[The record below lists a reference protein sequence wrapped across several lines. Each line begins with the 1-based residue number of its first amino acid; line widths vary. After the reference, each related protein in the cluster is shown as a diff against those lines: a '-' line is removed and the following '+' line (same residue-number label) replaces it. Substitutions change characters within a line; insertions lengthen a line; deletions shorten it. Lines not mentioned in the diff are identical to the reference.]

1 MPREYNTYLKDILES
16 INRVETYTS
25 NLSFEKF
32 KVDKLIQDAVVRNLE
47 IIGEAANHIPKKISN
62 AVSEVE
68 WKKITGLRNLL
79 IHEYFGIDIDIVW
92 DIVKNKVPDFK
103 KKISKILSEL

>member
-1 MPREYNTYLKDILES
+1 M
-16 INRVETYTS
+16 
-25 NLSFEKF
+25 
-32 KVDKLIQDAVVRNLE
+32 RNLE
-47 IIGEAANHIPKKISN
+47 IIGEVANHIPKKISN
-62 AVSEVE
+62 TVSEVE